1 MTREEFDTLL
11 MECCKGTMCHF
22 HRILEATFKMSE
34 LTPPQ
39 GAVLGILNQEGECP
53 ITELSQKLHVT
64 KGSLSSL
71 CKRMETQG
79 LVRRRRSKEDER
91 FVYISMTPK
100 SREIFERFEGL
111 RKQFY
116 ASRLDN
122 VDEKSGEEIIQGLR
136 RLESYAA
143 RTADEFLQILEEN
156 RKNQNY
162 ALPREEQV
170 P

>member
-11 MECCKGTMCHF
+11 VECCKGTMCQF
-22 HRILEATFKMSE
+22 HRILEATFKMFE

-39 GAVLGILNQEGECP
+39 GAVLGVLQQEGECP

-71 CKRMETQG
+71 CKRMEAQD
-79 LVRRRRSKEDER
+79 LVTRRRSKEDER
-91 FVYISMTPK
+91 FVYISMTP
-100 SREIFERFEGL
+100 RGRAIFERFEDL

-122 VDEKSGEEIIQGLR
+122 VDEKSGEEIIQSMR

-143 RTADEFLQILEEN
+143 KTADEFLQLLEEN
-156 RKNQNY
+156 KMNKNH
-162 ALPREEQV
+162 ALPREEQT